1 MSIKYF
7 YGLVLHATRTEAE
20 STKAAREIR
29 LQNNPVDWINVK
41 RITGSN
47 DAGWTMHPT
56 LLTDEEILNIDVNHN
71 YCTYSPVLG
80 ENAMPL
86 TAAQVTEKLA
96 TYKQAY
102 KNQNFYND
110 IVEVEVN
117 MDMAPTAL
125 AVSVPE

>member
-1 MSIKYF
+1 M
-7 YGLVLHATRTEAE
+7 
-20 STKAAREIR
+20 
-29 LQNNPVDWINVK
+29 
-41 RITGSN
+41 
-47 DAGWTMHPT
+47 
-56 LLTDEEILNIDVNHN
+56 
-71 YCTYSPVLG
+71 LG

>member
-1 MSIKYF
+1 MTIKYF
-7 YGLVLHATRTEAE
+7 YGLVLHATQTEAE
-20 STKAAREIR
+20 AAKAAREIR

-96 TYKQAY
+96 AYKQAY
-102 KNQNFYND
+102 KNHNFYND

-125 AVSVPE
+125 AVSVD

>member
-7 YGLVLHATRTEAE
+7 YGLVLHTTRTEAE

-56 LLTDEEILNIDVNHN
+56 LLTDEEILNIDVNGN
-71 YCTYSPVLG
+71 YCTSSPCTG

-86 TAAQVTEKLA
+86 TATQLTEKVSA
-96 TYKQAY
+96 YRQAY
-102 KNQNFYND
+102 KDQNFYND
-110 IVEVEVN
+110 IVEVEVGI
-117 MDMAPTAL
+117 DTVPTAL